1 MNPIP
6 SRTRPL
12 NSSAPMVL
20 SLKAWESR
28 SLPGLPRMDIL
39 LTMLQHKSRRGTSRR
54 LFVVKRR
61 SILTPDDMTATTI
74 EPLLQQAIALH
85 RQGALA
91 EAAGLYS
98 QVLQIEPVN
107 PEALYQFAR
116 MHCQQ
121 DRFEQGIAF
130 SLRSLASDPKQARV
144 HNLIGCAL
152 YRMGRRD
159 EALVNFDQAVSLQSE
174 FTDAHENRGNLLSE
188 FGRLAEAIESYD
200 RALALRPDSV
210 NAWRNRGIALHE
222 LGRHADAVASFD
234 CALALKPD
242 AAELHGNRADALVA
256 LGRYDEALASYDT
269 ALTLAPHAID
279 ALHNRGVLFN
289 KMERFQ
295 DALACFDQV
304 LKIKPDLA
312 DAWNNAG
319 NALRGLN
326 RP

>member
-121 DRFEQGIAF
+121 DRFEQGIA
-130 SLRSLASDPKQARV
+130 LARRALASDPKQARV
-144 HNLIGCAL
+144 HNLIGGAL

-159 EALVNFDQAVSLQSE
+159 EALANFDQAVSLQSE
-174 FTDAHENRGNLLSE
+174 FPDAHENRGNLLSE

-210 NAWRNRGIALHE
+210 NAWR
-222 LGRHADAVASFD
+222 
-234 CALALKPD
+234 
-242 AAELHGNRADALVA
+242 NRADALVA

-304 LKIKPDLA
+304 LKIEPDLA